1 MGGLSMSKWEII
13 EYKLDESG
21 KEVVSCSYEVNSN
34 ELGRTLEYLETA
46 LHNGSISSFA
56 YTPL

>member
-1 MGGLSMSKWEII
+1 MRFEII
-13 EYKLDESG
+13 EYKIDSDG
-21 KEVVSCSYEVNSN
+21 KEVVSCSYEVDSN

-56 YTPL
+56 YTPV

>member
-1 MGGLSMSKWEII
+1 MSMSKWEII

-21 KEVVSCSYEVNSN
+21 KEAVSCSYEVDSN
-34 ELGRTLEYLETA
+34 ELGRTLEYLRTA

-56 YTPL
+56 YTPV